1 MQNWAES
8 HSGAT
13 ASVAHHKFKGGRK
26 KKKKEDGCFEKR
38 GVKGG
43 RVQYNKACNSRTN
56 HWTRIPKFTCDN

>member
-26 KKKKEDGCFEKR
+26 KKKKKR
-38 GVKGG
+38 MAALRKEE
-43 RVQYNKACNSRTN
+43 
-56 HWTRIPKFTCDN
+56 